1 MGPGM
6 IRAVI
11 FDFDGLIVDTE
22 TPALQSWQEI
32 FSEYG
37 QELTMDWWAQFVGRG
52 ESGGTTEHL
61 ERLVGHALDADDL
74 RAQRR
79 AIHVD
84 MVEAQPILPGV
95 EDRIAEA
102 KALGLKLG
110 VASSS
115 PRAWVGGH
123 LERLGLI
130 HNFHAVRCR
139 DDADVLV
146 GKPDPAVYLAAMR
159 DLGVAADEVIA
170 LEDSP
175 RGVEAARNAG
185 AFTVAVPND
194 VTRRM
199 GNAGAHLT
207 LNSMADM
214 TQEQMIQAAEARR

>member
-1 MGPGM
+1 M

-22 TPALQSWQEI
+22 TQALQSWQEI

-37 QELTMDWWAQFVGRG
+37 QELTMDWWAQYVGRG
-52 ESGGTTEHL
+52 ESGDTAGYL
-61 ERLVGHALDADDL
+61 EQLMGRPLDADGL
-74 RAQRR
+74 RARR
-79 AIHVD
+79 RVRHVE

-95 EDRIAEA
+95 QERIAEA
-102 KALGLKLG
+102 RALGLKLG

-139 DDADVLV
+139 DDDDVGV

-159 DLGVAADEVIA
+159 DLNIAPDEAIA

-175 RGVEAARNAG
+175 RGAEAARRAG
-185 AFTVAVPND
+185 VFTVAIPNGI
-194 VTRRM
+194 TRLM
-199 GNAGAHLT
+199 GDAGADIT
-207 LNSMADM
+207 LGSLADI
-214 TQEQMIQAAEARR
+214 TLAEIVRIAEGRQ

>member
-1 MGPGM
+1 M

-22 TPALQSWQEI
+22 TPALRSWQEI
-32 FSEYG
+32 FEEYG

-61 ERLVGHALDADDL
+61 ERLVGRALDADGL
-74 RAQRR
+74 RTRR
-79 AIHVD
+79 RVRHIE

-115 PRAWVGGH
+115 PRAWVGSH

-159 DLGVAADEVIA
+159 DLDVAAGEAIA

-175 RGVEAARNAG
+175 RGVEAARRAG
-185 AFTVAVPND
+185 VFTVAVPND
-194 VTRRM
+194 ITRRM
-199 GNAGAHLT
+199 GDPAADLT
-207 LNSMADM
+207 LDSMADM
-214 TQEQMIQAAEARR
+214 TLEQLIRAAGARE

>member
-1 MGPGM
+1 M

-32 FSEYG
+32 FREYG

-52 ESGGTTEHL
+52 ESSGTTEHL
-61 ERLVGHALDADDL
+61 ERLVGHALDAEGL
-74 RAQRR
+74 RARRR
-79 AIHVD
+79 AIHVA

-95 EDRIAEA
+95 EERIAEA
-102 KALGLKLG
+102 HALGLRLG

-115 PRAWVGGH
+115 PRQWVAGH

-130 HNFHAVRCR
+130 RHFDTVRCR

-159 DLGVAADEVIA
+159 DLGVAAGEAIA

-175 RGVEAARNAG
+175 RGVQAARNAG
-185 AFTVAVPND
+185 VFAVAIPNG
-194 VTRRM
+194 VTRLM
-199 GNAGAHLT
+199 GDAGADLT
-207 LNSMADM
+207 LDSMADKPLA
-214 TQEQMIQAAEARR
+214 EIVRLAEARG

>member
-1 MGPGM
+1 M

-22 TPALQSWQEI
+22 TPALRSWQEI
-32 FSEYG
+32 FEEYG

-61 ERLVGHALDADDL
+61 EQLVGRTLDADAL
-74 RAQRR
+74 RARR
-79 AIHVD
+79 RIRHVE

-102 KALGLKLG
+102 KALGIKLG

-115 PRAWVGGH
+115 PRGWVGGH

-130 HNFHAVRCR
+130 HNFHTVRCR
-139 DDADVLV
+139 DDADVGV
-146 GKPDPAVYLAAMR
+146 GKPDPAVYLAALR
-159 DLGVAADEVIA
+159 DLDVAADEAIA

-175 RGVEAARNAG
+175 RGVEAARRAG
-185 AFTVAVPND
+185 VFTIALPNGI
-194 VTRRM
+194 TRRM
-199 GNAGAHLT
+199 GDAGADLT
-207 LNSMADM
+207 LVSMADM
-214 TQEQMIQAAEARR
+214 TLEQMVRAAEASE